1 MGRVGADGDG
11 REGPQVGRERGLSP
25 ANILYGVA
33 TVPDFV
39 AIDTDFCAGAGFFS
53 LPSCYPLCCLHSF
66 CSAFPLLHC
75 HFPLI
80 DMEGETLLYTKDMVD
95 MFELCNPCLKHVAY
109 TKDIG
114 MFIHTLLSVV
124 TVHLGK

>member
-66 CSAFPLLHC
+66 CSVFPLLRC
-75 HFPLI
+75 RFRLL
-80 DMEGETLLYTKDMVD
+80 DMKGETLCCTLKQHSLRYGSIIMKIIIANSRQPKVVVD
-95 MFELCNPCLKHVAY
+95 KRCEE
-109 TKDIG
+109 
-114 MFIHTLLSVV
+114 
-124 TVHLGK
+124 